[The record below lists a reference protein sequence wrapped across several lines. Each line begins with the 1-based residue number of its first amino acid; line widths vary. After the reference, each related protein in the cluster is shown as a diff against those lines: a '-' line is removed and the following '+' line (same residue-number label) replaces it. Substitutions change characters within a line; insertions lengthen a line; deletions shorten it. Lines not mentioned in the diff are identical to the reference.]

1 MLEKLD
7 FITPTTM
14 KVLEFFFL
22 NNMEEF
28 HEREVI
34 RRVEISKGSGNKILN
49 KLAVLDFLKRTKR
62 GRMVFY
68 KLNMENPIIKQFKIL
83 ENIFQLRELM
93 GKLKG
98 KSKKIVLFG
107 SCSEGLDVKN
117 SDIDIFIVADE
128 KNSVKN
134 EIRKFNEKNDRLIS
148 PIIVDSNELIELK
161 KNDGPLYERIG
172 RGIILWKRE

>member
-49 KLAVLDFLKRTKR
+49 KLAVLDFLERTKK

-68 KLNMENPIIKQFKIL
+68 KLNMENPIVKQFKIL
-83 ENIFQLRELM
+83 ENIVKLRELIE
-93 GKLKG
+93 KLKG
-98 KSKKIVLFG
+98 KSKKIILFG
-107 SCSEGLDVKN
+107 SCSEGLDVKD
-117 SDIDIFIVADE
+117 SDIDIFIVTNE
-128 KNSVKN
+128 KNSIEN
-134 EIRKFNEKNDRLIS
+134 EIRKFNEKNEKLIS
-148 PIIVDSNELIELK
+148 PIIVDSNGLIKLK

-172 RGIILWKRE
+172 GGIILWERE